1 MEEEDV
7 LRYEGR
13 SSRAYY
19 RALDTLTT
27 PGRPPIA
34 PSQQITI
41 QTQFHPPNPLAA
53 RPIPLS

>member
-19 RALDTLTT
+19 RALDTLTKL
-27 PGRPPIA
+27 
-34 PSQQITI
+34 Q
-41 QTQFHPPNPLAA
+41 AA
-53 RPIPLS
+53 RQSPRHSR